1 MSKIVK
7 LFMILLLLTACYKKD
22 NSETLV
28 ITDSD
33 GNEIVYKIELAQT
46 KDELTTGMMNRTE
59 LDADAGML
67 FDLSP
72 YTNVPTAMW
81 MKDTPLALDMLFIDQ
96 DGTVYWIY
104 ENAEPNSEKLIVAPY
119 AANAVLEINAG
130 DVKAKDIKIGDTVKY
145 KLFDKDKPV
154 QNTDDSKTQNQNSDN
169 ADKK

>member
-1 MSKIVK
+1 
-7 LFMILLLLTACYKKD
+7 
-22 NSETLV
+22 
-28 ITDSD
+28 
-33 GNEIVYKIELAQT
+33 
-46 KDELTTGMMNRTE
+46 MMNRTE

-154 QNTDDSKTQNQNSDN
+154 QNTDESKTQNQNSDN